1 MIFQTMLAVARLVNT
16 GTMGWSMARRRMVV
30 ERTKTALESALSPEA
45 LNALKEQVRTEK
57 VILTVQFTKED
68 LQELSK
74 GEGIYLIRELVAKQD
89 LREGGGL

>member
-16 GTMGWSMARRRMVV
+16 GTMVWSMARRRMVV
-30 ERTKTALESALSPEA
+30 ERTKATLESALSPEA

-57 VILTVQFTKED
+57 VVLTVQFTKED

-74 GEGIYLIRELVAKQD
+74 GEDIYLIRELVAKQD